1 MARNS
6 CKARA
11 LPTTMTHRQLVPLRR
26 LLCALQIHI
35 RDTVIAARRR
45 QAGKFARVAAVTVAD
60 TIYHIDRL
68 SEHAILAWF
77 ERHWPRA
84 YPVELVMEGLEGG
97 AVTYPRDVPVAQTK
111 WKCILDPIDGTRG
124 IMYDKRPAFI
134 LAALAPQR
142 GVRTELRDILVAVM
156 TELPTSKQDRADQLS
171 AIRGAG
177 MVAETHDLAR
187 GSIRRW
193 VARPSRAKNF
203 EHGFASLA
211 RFFPEGKA
219 LIGALEEAL
228 WRELG
233 LIGKNGGQL
242 VFDDQYIC
250 TGGQLFELIVGHDRM
265 LGDLRPLAYA
275 KLGYSSAALC
285 CHPYD
290 ICTALIAEE
299 AGCVIEAPDGRALRL
314 PLDTTTPVT
323 WMGYANPTLARI
335 VRPVLRRVMAQHF

>member
-1 MARNS
+1 MS
-6 CKARA
+6 
-11 LPTTMTHRQLVPLRR
+11 HRQLESFRR
-26 LLCALQIHI
+26 LLCALQVHL

-45 QAGKFARVAAVTVAD
+45 QAGKFARVAAVTAAD

-68 SEHAILAWF
+68 SEEAVLDWF

-84 YPVELVMEGLEGG
+84 CPVELVMEGLEDGV
-97 AVTYPRDVPVAQTK
+97 VTFPRGLPVARTQ

-142 GVRTELRDILVAVM
+142 GARTELRDLRVAAM
-156 TELPTSKQDRADQLS
+156 TELPTSKQDRADQIS
-171 AIRGAG
+171 AIRGSG
-177 MVAETHDLAR
+177 LRAETQDLVTGR
-187 GSIRRW
+187 RRRW
-193 VARPSRAKNF
+193 RARPSRARDF

-219 LIGALEEAL
+219 LLGKLEEEL

-233 LIGKNGGQL
+233 LLGRNGGQL

-275 KLGYSSAALC
+275 KLGFSSAALC

-290 ICTALIAEE
+290 ICTALLAEE
-299 AGCVIEAPDGRALRL
+299 AGCVIEAPHGGALRV
-314 PLDTTTPVT
+314 PLDTTTPVA
-323 WMGYANPTLARI
+323 WMGYANPQLARM
-335 VRPVLRRVMAQHF
+335 VRPVLRRLMRRFF

>member
-1 MARNS
+1 
-6 CKARA
+6 
-11 LPTTMTHRQLVPLRR
+11 MTHRQLVALRR
-26 LLCALQIHI
+26 LLCALQDHL
-35 RDTVIAARRR
+35 RDTVLAARRR
-45 QAGKFARVAAVTVAD
+45 QAGKFARVAGVTAAD

-68 SEHAILAWF
+68 SEHAILGWF

-84 YPVELVMEGLEGG
+84 CPVEVVMEGLEGG
-97 AVTYPRDVPVAQTK
+97 AVTFPRGVPVARTE

-142 GVRTELRDILVAVM
+142 GGRTELRDIVVAAM

-171 AIRGAG
+171 VIRGKG
-177 MVAETHDLAR
+177 LVAETHDLAR
-187 GSIRRW
+187 GTRRRW
-193 VARPSRAKNF
+193 RARPSRAKNF
-203 EHGFASLA
+203 EHGFASIA

-219 LIGALEEAL
+219 LLGAVEEAL

-233 LIGKNGGQL
+233 LLGKNGGQL

-265 LGDLRPLAYA
+265 LGDLRPLAYP
-275 KLGYSSAALC
+275 KLGFSSASLC

-299 AGCVIEAPDGRALRL
+299 AGCVIEAPAGGPLRY
-314 PLDTTTPVT
+314 PLDTTTPVA

-335 VRPVLRRVMAQHF
+335 VRPVLRRLMARHF